1 MNLKE
6 KVEVYLEY
14 CEFRKEL
21 DKKTL
26 KAYRIDLRQ
35 YFEFVACVEPGKEK
49 TRRIYHGSA

>member
-21 DKKTL
+21 DKK
-26 KAYRIDLRQ
+26 D
-35 YFEFVACVEPGKEK
+35 FEGL
-49 TRRIYHGSA
+49 SD

>member
-21 DKKTL
+21 DKKTKL
-26 KAYRIDLRQ
+26 SPLSRT
-35 YFEFVACVEPGKEK
+35 F
-49 TRRIYHGSA
+49 

>member
-26 KAYRIDLRQ
+26 KLIGLIYVSILNLLH
-35 YFEFVACVEPGKEK
+35 VWSLGKK
-49 TRRIYHGSA
+49 K